1 LSKNRHESFNLEVKI
16 AASEATPN
24 SFPMVFPVKTPYVVG
39 PDLVKLEGSFISQGI
54 DPSIHAAKIRELE
67 LNGTALYGSTPAAG
81 KWIGQMSDYCQR
93 NYTENLLELAL
104 QLDEDIAI
112 LKDGILE
119 AICFCFPSSFIPGHL
134 LHRNFFQLHEPVA
147 DNQTLNKAT
156 PNLLKHMIQP
166 GKQFRRYVWTLSS
179 LPGLSQF
186 PSYTRPAVK
195 SIEDL
200 YFRTETQSTVGMG
213 QGVSLFFVK
222 VEMTPLAAIWEDREK
237 RSAIVSSLNSM
248 TDAVLEYKGLREIRT
263 LVNRS
268 C

>member
-1 LSKNRHESFNLEVKI
+1 
-16 AASEATPN
+16 
-24 SFPMVFPVKTPYVVG
+24 MVFPVKTPYTIG

-54 DPSIHAAKIRELE
+54 DPSIQAAKIRELE
-67 LNGTALYGSTPAAG
+67 LHGTALYGSTPAAG
-81 KWIGQMSDYCQR
+81 KWIGQMSNYCQR

-119 AICFCFPSSFIPGHL
+119 AICFCFPSSFMPHRL
-134 LHRNFFQLHEPVA
+134 LQRNFFQLHEPVPE
-147 DNQTLNKAT
+147 NQQLNKAT
-156 PNLLKHMIQP
+156 PNLVKHISQA

-195 SIEDL
+195 GIEDL
-200 YFRTETQSTVGMG
+200 YFRTESQSTVGLG
-213 QGVSLFFVK
+213 EGVCLFFVK

-248 TDAVLEYKGLREIRT
+248 TEAVLEYKGLREIREV
-263 LVNRS
+263 VNLS
-268 C
+268 